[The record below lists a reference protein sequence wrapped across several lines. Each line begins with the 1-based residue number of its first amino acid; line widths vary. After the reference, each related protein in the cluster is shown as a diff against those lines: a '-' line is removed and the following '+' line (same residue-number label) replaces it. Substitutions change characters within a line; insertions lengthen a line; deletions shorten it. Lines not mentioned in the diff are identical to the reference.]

1 CAPTPSS
8 RRCSPRR
15 RWWSTPTSRSCPP
28 GCSPRADERTPPRPC
43 CATTSSA
50 EPLADRAG
58 PLVAGRGPP
67 PNAPPR
73 APCAGVKA
81 DPDPEV
87 RMSRTSALAAV
98 SAIAAIA
105 LSACAAEAPQQ
116 PAPRPST
123 EQVTALRP
131 PPGTVVTANS
141 TADLGT
147 VVADGLGF
155 TLYRFDGD
163 SASPPTAR
171 CEGPCV
177 AAWEPVL
184 ATEPITIEGL

>member
-1 CAPTPSS
+1 
-8 RRCSPRR
+8 
-15 RWWSTPTSRSCPP
+15 
-28 GCSPRADERTPPRPC
+28 
-43 CATTSSA
+43 
-50 EPLADRAG
+50 
-58 PLVAGRGPP
+58 
-67 PNAPPR
+67 
-73 APCAGVKA
+73 VKA

-184 ATEPITIEGL
+184 ATEPITIEGLGVDRVGTVQRPDGQVQLTIGGWPVYRHTGDAPGATDGHGVDGKWFAIAPDGDKAAAP